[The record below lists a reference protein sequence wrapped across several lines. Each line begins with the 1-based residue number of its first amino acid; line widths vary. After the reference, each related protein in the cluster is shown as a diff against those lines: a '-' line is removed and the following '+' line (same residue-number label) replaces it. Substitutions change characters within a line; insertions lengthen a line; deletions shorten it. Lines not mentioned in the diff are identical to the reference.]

1 MWDVNYTFVLIFIAL
16 LWKPDPRAKAF
27 AYVMELSFVGDD
39 MALDIS
45 IGSLDEFEEDGVNV
59 QWSNAVNDGRFTID
73 DGVAT

>member
-1 MWDVNYTFVLIFIAL
+1 
-16 LWKPDPRAKAF
+16 
-27 AYVMELSFVGDD
+27 